1 MFLSSF
7 QFFNGILILQ
17 TSYLKTLHG
26 NAPIKQLVF
35 EEKHPIITSLK
46 ALVLKI
52 VFKILPLDA
61 KKMFVLSLW
70 TSFDKA

>member
-1 MFLSSF
+1 MFLSRF
-7 QFFNGILILQ
+7 QLFNGILILQ

-26 NAPIKQLVF
+26 NALIRQLAF
-35 EEKHPIITSLK
+35 EGKHPIITSLK